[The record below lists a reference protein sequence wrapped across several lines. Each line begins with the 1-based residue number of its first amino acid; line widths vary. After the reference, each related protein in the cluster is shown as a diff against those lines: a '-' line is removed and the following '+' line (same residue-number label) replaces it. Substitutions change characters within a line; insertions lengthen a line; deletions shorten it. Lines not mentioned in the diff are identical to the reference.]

1 MRLFLS
7 SYRFGADPGLLLG
20 VTRGPCPIAVIA
32 NAADA
37 WPPRA
42 RDSAVASEL
51 APLRA
56 LGYEPAEVDLRDHV
70 GSPESLRA
78 ALSRFGALWVRG
90 GNTFV
95 LRTRLALCGGDE
107 ILTDL
112 VRSGRTAYAGYSA
125 GACLV
130 TPSLRGLEFSD
141 DPGEAD
147 VVCGVPARWDG
158 LGWMDYAIVP
168 HAGDSALADAGVAR
182 TLEYLAQQRLP
193 FRALDDDE
201 VIVVDEA

>member
-7 SYRFGADPGLLLG
+7 SYRFGTDPGLLLG

-37 WPPRA
+37 WPSRA

-56 LGYEPAEVDLRDHV
+56 LGYEPTEVDLRDHV
-70 GSPESLRA
+70 GAPDGLRA
-78 ALSRFGALWVRG
+78 ALSPFGALWVRG

-95 LRTRLALCGGDE
+95 LRARLALCGGDE

-112 VRSGRTAYAGYSA
+112 VRSGGLAYAGYSA

-141 DPGEAD
+141 DPGEVDA
-147 VVCGVPARWDG
+147 VCGVPARWDG
-158 LGWMDYAIVP
+158 LGWVDYAIVP
-168 HAGDSALADAGVAR
+168 HAGDSPLADAGVAR
-182 TLEYLAQQRLP
+182 TLDFLTRERLP
-193 FRALDDDE
+193 FRALGDDE
-201 VIVVDEA
+201 VIVVDES